1 MQAPSA
7 AGAVPEPWGA
17 PGPPLVYDF
26 AGFDRPWRL
35 LTEFVA
41 DLRVQELA
49 FGAGYLALGHA
60 RGR

>member
-1 MQAPSA
+1 LWPLRAWVAGLHAPF
-7 AGAVPEPWGA
+7 VR
-17 PGPPLVYDF
+17 DF
-26 AGFDRPWRL
+26 TGFDRPWRL